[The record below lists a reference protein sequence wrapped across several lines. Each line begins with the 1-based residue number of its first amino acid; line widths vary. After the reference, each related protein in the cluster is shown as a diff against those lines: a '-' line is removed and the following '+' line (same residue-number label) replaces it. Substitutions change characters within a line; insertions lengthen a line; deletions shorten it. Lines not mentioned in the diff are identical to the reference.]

1 MTVKSSIHILSA
13 IAQVKKSQKE
23 VANNSDQNSMKRQ
36 RAVQEAN
43 LARKILGTNKETQV
57 ESEEANSVSSVETNL
72 T

>member
-1 MTVKSSIHILSA
+1 
-13 IAQVKKSQKE
+13 
-23 VANNSDQNSMKRQ
+23 MKRQ